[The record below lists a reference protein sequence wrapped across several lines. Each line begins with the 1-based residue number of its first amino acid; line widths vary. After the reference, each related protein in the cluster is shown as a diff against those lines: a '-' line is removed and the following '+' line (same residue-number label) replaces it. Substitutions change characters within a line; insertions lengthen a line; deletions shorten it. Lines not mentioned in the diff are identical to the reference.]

1 MDYKYGL
8 YHKLMLINE
17 VEGLVE
23 QVLVNVIDY
32 IEHIL
37 IEVKCEKI
45 IYLKYNVQI
54 YQMLSYY

>member
-1 MDYKYGL
+1 
-8 YHKLMLINE
+8 MLINE
-17 VEGLVE
+17 VEELVE

-37 IEVKCEKI
+37 IEVKYEKI

-54 YQMLSYY
+54 HQMLFYY